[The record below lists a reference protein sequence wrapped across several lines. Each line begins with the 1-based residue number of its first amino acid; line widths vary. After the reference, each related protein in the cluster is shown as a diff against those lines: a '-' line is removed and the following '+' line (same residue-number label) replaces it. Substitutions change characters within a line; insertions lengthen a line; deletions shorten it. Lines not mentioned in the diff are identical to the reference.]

1 MSIHA
6 DKILVIGPAWVGD
19 MVMSQSLL
27 ASIKADL
34 PDSVIDLAAPRAT
47 LSIASRMP
55 EIRTG
60 IPLDSRHGKLDLTLR
75 WRLARSLRD
84 EGYDCAIILPNSF
97 KSGLIPFFAQI
108 PVRIGFRGE
117 FRFGLI
123 NDMKILDR
131 QALPSMVSRF
141 QALGGYANCTA
152 SRPALSVDQKNLDK
166 LKVALSLSTDR
177 GVVGICPGAE
187 YGKAKQWPERYYAEV
202 CEACIAA
209 GRQVW
214 AFGSSNDKPVVD
226 RIGHMLTQPTGAH
239 FTNLAGKTSLTDAI
253 DLLSET
259 QFVISNDSGLMH
271 IAAAVGRP
279 VIALYGSTSAEF
291 TPPLTDKAEIITL
304 GLECSPCFARTCPLG
319 HTNCLNELRPNL
331 VMDRIQKIQQQYC

>member
-1 MSIHA
+1 MSIHG

-34 PDSVIDLAAPRAT
+34 AGSVIDLVAPRAT

-55 EIRTG
+55 EVRTG
-60 IPLDSRHGKLDLTLR
+60 ILLDTRHGKLDLIRR
-75 WRLARSLRD
+75 WRLARALRD
-84 EGYDCAIILPNSF
+84 EGYDCAIVLPSSF
-97 KSGLIPFFAQI
+97 KSALIPFFAQI

-117 FRFGLI
+117 FRFGLL
-123 NDMKILDR
+123 NDIKALDR
-131 QALPSMVSRF
+131 QALRSMVSRF
-141 QALGGYANCTA
+141 QALGGYSNCTA
-152 SRPALSVDQKNLDK
+152 SRPALTVDQKNLDK
-166 LKVALSLSTDR
+166 LKVTFSLRTDR

-187 YGKAKQWPERYYAEV
+187 YGEAKQWPERYYAEV
-202 CEACIAA
+202 SEACIAA

-214 AFGSSNDKPVVD
+214 AFGSSKDKPVAD
-226 RIGHMLTQPTGAH
+226 RIARMLAKPTMAY
-239 FTNLAGKTSLTDAI
+239 FTNLAGKTSLTDVI
-253 DLLSET
+253 DLLSDT
-259 QFVISNDSGLMH
+259 QLVVSNDSGLMH

-291 TPPLTDKAEIITL
+291 TPPLTDKAEIITM
-304 GLECSPCFARTCPLG
+304 GLECSPCFQRSCPLG
-319 HTNCLNELRPNL
+319 HTNCLNELHPKL